1 MVAPAGNGVPP
12 VAATLGCIPGAWVM
26 LVVRV
31 LMVIAETA
39 PAPVNTTDRFRPV
52 VLITG
57 TVVSGMAGVRA
68 DQNQTGTATVYCS
81 AQVPPGGTA
90 IMNAVAVV
98 ATETA
103 DRKSTRLNSSHLGI
117 SYAVFC

>member
-12 VAATLGCIPGAWVM
+12 VAATLGCIPGAWTM
-26 LVVRV
+26 LVV
-31 LMVIAETA
+31 IAVTA

-52 VLITG
+52 VLMTG
-57 TVVSGMAGVRA
+57 TVVSGIAGVHA

-81 AQVPPGGTA
+81 AQVPKGGTA

-103 DRKSTRLNSSHLGI
+103 PTQ
-117 SYAVFC
+117 

>member
-1 MVAPAGNGVPP
+1 MVAPAGNGGPP
-12 VAATLGCIPGAWVM
+12 GGATFGCIPGAWTMV
-26 LVVRV
+26 VVRV

-52 VLITG
+52 VLMTG
-57 TVVSGMAGVRA
+57 TVVSGIAGVHAEDSR
-68 DQNQTGTATVYCS
+68 TGTATVYCS
-81 AQVPPGGTA
+81 AQVPKGGTA

-103 DRKSTRLNSSHLGI
+103 FTQ
-117 SYAVFC
+117 